1 MLRFQEK
8 RASESGK
15 NFRKSSFKEINSF
28 RDCGCRGEIM
38 IERFFIEKGLR
49 KVELESYLKS
59 ELIRAGFTKAE
70 IVKTPMVTRIVL
82 NVTHPGLAIGKGGQN
97 IKALTNTIEKRFKID
112 NPQIEIK
119 EIKIPELKAQAQAD
133 KMKLLLERGF
143 SWRLVAYKEV
153 KDISAAGAQG
163 VELFL
168 AGILSGKGERKRRQR
183 IFEEYMKKVGEQA
196 KLVDFGQASAY
207 PKAGAIGIKIRIVL
221 PETKFPDKLDLK
233 SHFEQHVPFWVE
245 KAEKAEEES
254 KAEAKQEK
262 EEAIEKEKKEKKT
275 EKAKEEKPEKK
286 EKQKQKGKEEKKN
299 KEAEEEKKE
308 HKNEKEKSK
317 EKSKEN
323 KEKEKEV

>member
-1 MLRFQEK
+1 
-8 RASESGK
+8 
-15 NFRKSSFKEINSF
+15 
-28 RDCGCRGEIM
+28 M

-119 EIKIPELKAQAQAD
+119 EIKIPELNAQAQAD

-143 SWRLVAYKEV
+143 SWRSVAYKVV

-168 AGILSGKGERKRRQR
+168 AGKLSGKGERKRRQR
-183 IFEEYMKKVGEQA
+183 IFEGYMKKVGEQA
-196 KLVDFGQASAY
+196 KLVDFGMASAY

-245 KAEKAEEES
+245 KAEKVEEES

-262 EEAIEKEKKEKKT
+262 EEAIEKETKEEKEAKHEKAGKAEKKEKPEKPETKARKELKEEKKT

-323 KEKEKEV
+323 KEKEKEVQ